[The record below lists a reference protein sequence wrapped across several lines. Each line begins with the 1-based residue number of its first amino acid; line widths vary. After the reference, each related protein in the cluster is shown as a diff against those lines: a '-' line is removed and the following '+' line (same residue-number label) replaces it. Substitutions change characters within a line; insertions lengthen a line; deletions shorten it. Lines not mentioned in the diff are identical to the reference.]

1 MIKIF
6 VFNLRKIYHHE
17 LTEVSANKD
26 NFVAVKMTSK
36 VWDSVPSDIHF
47 TDIDTGKEA
56 EAMAGVGWFKL
67 YHTYAIITSDR
78 KLVGYTYLTDRHEN
92 NDETFKYVLEDA
104 IETYYAKVITR
115 LQGERIQQLNAIQ

>member
-17 LTEVSANKD
+17 PTEVSVDKD
-26 NFVAVKMTSK
+26 NFVDVEMTSK
-36 VWDSVPSDIHF
+36 AWDSVPFDIHF

-56 EAMAGVGWFKL
+56 EAKTGVCRFKL
-67 YHTYAIITSDR
+67 YHTYAIITSDK
-78 KLVGYTYLTDRHEN
+78 KLVGYTYLTDRCEN
-92 NDETFKYVLEDA
+92 NDETFKYVLRDA

-115 LQGERIQQLNAIQ
+115 LQGEKIQQLNVIR

>member
-17 LTEVSANKD
+17 PTEVSVDKD
-26 NFVAVKMTSK
+26 NVVDIEMTSK
-36 VWDSVPSDIHF
+36 AWDSIPSDIHF

-56 EAMAGVGWFKL
+56 EAKTGVCRFKL

-78 KLVGYTYLTDRHEN
+78 KLVGYTYLTDRPYH
-92 NDETFKYVLEDA
+92 NDETFKYVLRNA

-115 LQGERIQQLNAIQ
+115 LQGEKIQQLNIIR